1 MSDNSTNKAIA
12 TIGSMS
18 SGNAIMSTVRDD
30 TLEGK
35 KKTLAALTN
44 AEPIADHLNETI
56 NLVHVVMQAVELTD
70 EKTGEVTDNVRT
82 ILLAED
88 GKAYAGV
95 SNGLVGSLRDVFGI
109 MGEPA
114 TWPEALPVQVVE
126 KRGNKGFRFYKIEL
140 V

>member
-1 MSDNSTNKAIA
+1 MTENTTNKAVA
-12 TIGSMS
+12 TIGSMQ
-18 SGNAIMSTVRDD
+18 SGSNIMSTVKDD
-30 TLEGK
+30 TLDGRK
-35 KKTLAALTN
+35 QTLAALTN
-44 AEPIADHLNETI
+44 AEPIAEHLNETI

-88 GKAYAGV
+88 GKAFAGV
-95 SNGLVGSLRDVFGI
+95 SNGLVGSLRDIFGI

-114 TWPEALPVQVVE
+114 SWPEALPVQVVE